1 MDNQFVSWHVFHAS
15 HYGYRIDRCSNMCL
29 FRKGIIVGEEGKV
42 LVGIAGI
49 ILVLILVM
57 NPTFLIGLI
66 VYAITGIVMI
76 GGVAICVGLMFMI
89 LKEIFK

>member
-1 MDNQFVSWHVFHAS
+1 M
-15 HYGYRIDRCSNMCL
+15 
-29 FRKGIIVGEEGKV
+29 GEEGKV

>member
-1 MDNQFVSWHVFHAS
+1 MDNQFVSWHLFHAS
-15 HYGYRIDRCSNMCL
+15 HYGHRIDRCSNMCL